1 VKTAGHFFT
10 ELFTFFSLFTVIEIM
25 PVFILCEVIYSALT
39 SCFLQ
44 CNFIIFI
51 VHLGVFGN
59 VISIYV
65 KVGRGSR
72 LFCSQKHPNQ
82 MEPHQPPTKLVPGV
96 LSPVVGG

>member
-1 VKTAGHFFT
+1 M
-10 ELFTFFSLFTVIEIM
+10 S
-25 PVFILCEVIYSALT
+25 VFLLCEVIYSALA

-44 CNFIIFI
+44 CNFIIFF

-65 KVGRGSR
+65 KVGSSLRRGRR
-72 LFCSQKHPNQ
+72 LFCSPKHPNQ
-82 MEPHQPPTKLVPGV
+82 MEPHQPPIKLVPGV